1 VESFTASI
9 GVDARLWEADIRGS
23 VAHARMLGAVGVLT
37 SEESQTLVSGLETVR
52 AAITEGRVAFA
63 PLAEDIHTEIERLL
77 HEGVGLVAGK
87 LHTARS
93 RNDQVAT
100 SLRLYL
106 RGECDEMTH
115 EIHALQQWLCGA
127 AEQHIQTLLPGF
139 THLQHA
145 QPVSLGHH
153 LLAYFWMLDRD
164 RERIAQARARI
175 NRMPLGAAALAGTP
189 FPIDRG
195 MTAREL
201 GFEEPIPNSMD
212 AVSDRDF
219 VVELLSACAL
229 VMAHLSRLAE
239 ELILWSTPEIGFVE
253 LDDGVTTGSS
263 IMPQKKNPDAA
274 ELVRG
279 RAGKVYGDLVGAL
292 TMLKGLPLT
301 YNRDLQE
308 DKGFVFD
315 GVDTARAC
323 LRITGLMLRGAHFD
337 AERMADAAR
346 DDFSNATELADAL
359 ARKGMPFREAHAV
372 AGKVVRRCLEQGKA
386 LESLSL
392 AELRE
397 HSSLFDEAVV
407 AALQPAAVMAARTSS
422 GGTAPAAVRE
432 QIRLARERL
441 AAVELR

>member
-1 VESFTASI
+1 VEAFTASI

-23 VAHARMLGAVGVLT
+23 VAHARMLGAVGVLNP
-37 SEESQTLVSGLETVR
+37 EESQTLVSGLEAVH
-52 AAITEGRVAFA
+52 AAIAEGRATFA
-63 PLAEDIHTEIERLL
+63 PLAEDVHTEVERLL
-77 HEGVGLVAGK
+77 YERVGAVAGK

-106 RGECDEMTH
+106 RGECDAMAH
-115 EIHALQQWLCGA
+115 ELHALQQWLCGA
-127 AEQHIQTLLPGF
+127 AEQHLETLLPGL

-164 RERIAQARARI
+164 RERLAQARSRI

-201 GFEEPIPNSMD
+201 GFDAPIPNSMD

-219 VVELLSACAL
+219 VVELLSTCSL
-229 VMAHLSRLAE
+229 VMAHLSRMAE
-239 ELILWSTPEIGFVE
+239 ELILWSTPEVGFVE

-279 RAGKVYGDLVGAL
+279 RAGRVYGDLTGAL
-292 TMLKGLPLT
+292 TMLKGLPLS

-323 LRITGLMLRGAHFD
+323 LRITALMLRGARFN
-337 AERMADAAR
+337 EKRMAQAVRA
-346 DDFSNATELADAL
+346 DFSNATELADAL

-372 AGKVVRRCLEQGKA
+372 AGKVVRRCLVQGQV
-386 LESLSL
+386 LESLTL

-397 HSSLFDEAVV
+397 HSPLFDDAVV
-407 AALQPAAVMAARTSS
+407 AALQPAAVMAARKSA
-422 GGTAPAAVRE
+422 GGTGPTAVRE
-432 QIRLARERL
+432 QLRLAREQL
-441 AAVELR
+441 AAH

>member
-1 VESFTASI
+1 
-9 GVDARLWEADIRGS
+9 
-23 VAHARMLGAVGVLT
+23 
-37 SEESQTLVSGLETVR
+37 
-52 AAITEGRVAFA
+52 
-63 PLAEDIHTEIERLL
+63 
-77 HEGVGLVAGK
+77 
-87 LHTARS
+87 
-93 RNDQVAT
+93 
-100 SLRLYL
+100 
-106 RGECDEMTH
+106 
-115 EIHALQQWLCGA
+115 
-127 AEQHIQTLLPGF
+127 
-139 THLQHA
+139 
-145 QPVSLGHH
+145 
-153 LLAYFWMLDRD
+153 
-164 RERIAQARARI
+164 
-175 NRMPLGAAALAGTP
+175 
-189 FPIDRG
+189 
-195 MTAREL
+195 
-201 GFEEPIPNSMD
+201 
-212 AVSDRDF
+212 
-219 VVELLSACAL
+219 
-229 VMAHLSRLAE
+229 
-239 ELILWSTPEIGFVE
+239 LWSTPEFGFVR
-253 LDDGVTTGSS
+253 LDDSVTTGSS